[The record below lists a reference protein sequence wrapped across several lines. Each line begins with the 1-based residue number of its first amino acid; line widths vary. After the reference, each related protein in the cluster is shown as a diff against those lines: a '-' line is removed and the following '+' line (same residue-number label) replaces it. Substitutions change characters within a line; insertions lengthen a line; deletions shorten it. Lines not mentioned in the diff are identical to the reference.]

1 MIASNK
7 KIFSVILSFI
17 VFFNYMLF
25 SQQNSGLNKDIKK
38 AEIVILAKSYKDSI
52 VIRWAPSTAGGWII
66 ANRIGYNIEKVK
78 LNSDKPFEP
87 SNYIKLNKIPLKPLP
102 IEEWKTRVNKDNIF
116 SAIAIQSIYGKS
128 FIPKPLDENNLNALK
143 NAADELTNRYSFA
156 LFAAD
161 NDAPTASA
169 MGLRYVDREIK
180 EGESF
185 VYRVYVA
192 EKTNEYNFDTAY
204 IVVNVTPSPKIPGP
218 EGLSFES
225 GDGFITLKWEDKLPN
240 KFSGYYIYRSED
252 GKNYKILNNIPLIV
266 SSSKETD
273 EEIKPFFRDTSTINY
288 KKYYY
293 RVFGINPFAELS
305 EPSEIVAYSKD
316 LTPPPPPTLEKPKQ
330 FSDEIILSWKL
341 DKPSNDLSGF
351 VVARSNNSLNNFS
364 IITKKPLT
372 KNTFKYS
379 DKVKNMEE
387 VYYSVGSID
396 TAGNISYSLPQ
407 RVILVDTFPP
417 SVPTGLTGSID
428 SNGIVKLKWN
438 MGPEWNI
445 LGYRVL
451 RSNDPDHEFQ
461 QLTGNV
467 YQDTVFVDT
476 VSIKTLTKYVYYRIA
491 AVNTRYQHSELS
503 PILKI
508 KRPDKNPPVEAVFKN
523 VFVTDSSISLEWV
536 PSTSKDLLYQ
546 KLFRRKKGETKWS
559 LIDSLSKTVNYYVDK
574 KVEKLN
580 TYEYTILSFD
590 DSGLQSSYA
599 MPVMGKPYDKGD
611 RQKVEK
617 FFAKYD
623 EKNNSVILEWSY
635 NQKLKEKYWF
645 VIYRGLSNNQL
656 NELKAVESNIRS
668 FTDKDVINGNTYFY
682 SIVVMTTMG
691 GKSENVTTSIFI
703 PVKK

>member
-1 MIASNK
+1 MAARYKNNL
-7 KIFSVILSFI
+7 FILLLVFI
-17 VFFNYMLF
+17 LFNNMLL
-25 SQQNSGLNKDIKK
+25 SQQNVVQNVKK
-38 AEIVILAKSYKDSI
+38 AEIVILAKSYKDSV
-52 VIRWAPSTAGGWII
+52 VIRWAPSTAGGWVI

-78 LNSDKPFEP
+78 LNSDKPFDP
-87 SNYIKLNKIPLKPLP
+87 ANYVKLNKNPLKPLT
-102 IEEWKTRVNKDNIF
+102 IEEWGIRTNKDNVF
-116 SAIAIQSIYGKS
+116 SAIAVQSIYGKS
-128 FIPKPLDENNLNALK
+128 FIPKPLDENNLKALK
-143 NAADELTNRYSFA
+143 NAADELTNRFSFA

-161 NDAPTASA
+161 NDAFTANA
-169 MGLRYVDREIK
+169 MGLRYVDREVK
-180 EGESF
+180 EGDSY
-185 VYRVYVA
+185 VYRVYLA
-192 EKTNEYNFDTAY
+192 EKTNEYSFDTAY
-204 IVVNVTPSPKIPGP
+204 IVVNVTATTKTPGP
-218 EGLSFES
+218 QGLLFES
-225 GDGFITLKWEDKLPN
+225 GDGFITLKWEDKLEN
-240 KFSGYYIYRSED
+240 KFSGYYVYRSED
-252 GKNYKILNNIPLIV
+252 GKNYKILNNIPLV
-266 SSSKETD
+266 VTSSKESN

-293 RVFGINPFAELS
+293 RIYGVNPFAELS
-305 EPSEIVAYSKD
+305 EPSEIIAYSKD
-316 LTPPPPPTLEKPKQ
+316 LTPPPQPILEKPKQ

-341 DKPSNDLSGF
+341 DKLSNDLSGF

-372 KNTFKYS
+372 KNTSKYS

-428 SNGIVKLKWN
+428 SNGIVTLKWN

-656 NELKAVESNIRS
+656 NELKAVESNVRTFI
-668 FTDKDVINGNTYFY
+668 DKDVINGYTYFY

-691 GKSENVTTSIFI
+691 GQSENVITSISI

>member
-1 MIASNK
+1 
-7 KIFSVILSFI
+7 
-17 VFFNYMLF
+17 
-25 SQQNSGLNKDIKK
+25 
-38 AEIVILAKSYKDSI
+38 
-52 VIRWAPSTAGGWII
+52 
-66 ANRIGYNIEKVK
+66 
-78 LNSDKPFEP
+78 
-87 SNYIKLNKIPLKPLP
+87 
-102 IEEWKTRVNKDNIF
+102 
-116 SAIAIQSIYGKS
+116 
-128 FIPKPLDENNLNALK
+128 
-143 NAADELTNRYSFA
+143 
-156 LFAAD
+156 
-161 NDAPTASA
+161 
-169 MGLRYVDREIK
+169 
-180 EGESF
+180 
-185 VYRVYVA
+185 
-192 EKTNEYNFDTAY
+192 
-204 IVVNVTPSPKIPGP
+204 
-218 EGLSFES
+218 
-225 GDGFITLKWEDKLPN
+225 
-240 KFSGYYIYRSED
+240 
-252 GKNYKILNNIPLIV
+252 
-266 SSSKETD
+266 
-273 EEIKPFFRDTSTINY
+273 
-288 KKYYY
+288 
-293 RVFGINPFAELS
+293 
-305 EPSEIVAYSKD
+305 
-316 LTPPPPPTLEKPKQ
+316 
-330 FSDEIILSWKL
+330 
-341 DKPSNDLSGF
+341 
-351 VVARSNNSLNNFS
+351 
-364 IITKKPLT
+364 
-372 KNTFKYS
+372 
-379 DKVKNMEE
+379 MEE

-546 KLFRRKKGETKWS
+546 KLFRRKKGETKWF

-580 TYEYTILSFD
+580 TYEYTILSFN